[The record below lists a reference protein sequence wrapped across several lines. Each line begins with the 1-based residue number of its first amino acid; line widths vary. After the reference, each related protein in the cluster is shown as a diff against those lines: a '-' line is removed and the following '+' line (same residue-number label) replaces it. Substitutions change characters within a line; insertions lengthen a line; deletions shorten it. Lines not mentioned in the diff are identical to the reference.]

1 MKPVEPVIR
10 IRDMSESSLGRIF
23 PDDNL
28 DVVTVFIQGYRQ

>member
-10 IRDMSESSLGRIF
+10 IRDMSGSSLGRIF

-28 DVVTVFIQGYRQ
+28 DVVTVSIQGERR

>member
-10 IRDMSESSLGRIF
+10 IRDMNPSSLGWIF

-28 DVVTVFIQGYRQ
+28 DVVRVSIQGERQ